1 MPRLLVSV
9 RDAGEVRSAVRGGA
23 AIVDV
28 KDPDAGS
35 LGRPSIESITAS
47 AAQLQQLVPDGSV
60 QFSIA
65 LGELREWHPPAGNLP
80 VGSIATTLNKCSVSF
95 AKLGLAGVC
104 RGPSS
109 EDRWIEDW
117 LSVRS
122 CWPQVPHWVAVAYV
136 DAERAG
142 APAVR
147 QVAEAAITS
156 QCSVLLLDT
165 WRKDLSTLTDW
176 LPISQLRELRILTR
190 GAGLQLALA
199 GRVGPGHVEVLQT
212 CEPDILA
219 VRGSVCINGDRRQ
232 TVCEQRVRELATLLE
247 SSESNAVS
255 PAERAASVGINRA
268 HLLSLPQPASSN
280 SKQGRTPESPSA

>member
-9 RDAGEVRSAVRGGA
+9 RDACEVRAAVRGGA
-23 AIVDV
+23 AIIDV

-35 LGRPSIESITAS
+35 LGRPSIESMTAS

-65 LGELREWHPPAGNLP
+65 LGELREWLPPAGNLP
-80 VGSIATTLNKCSVSF
+80 VESIATALSKCSVSF

-109 EDRWIEDW
+109 DDRWIADW
-117 LSVRS
+117 LSVR
-122 CWPQVPHWVAVAYV
+122 CCLPQVPHWVAVAYV

-142 APAVR
+142 APAVQR
-147 QVAEAAITS
+147 VAEAAITS

-165 WRKDLSTLTDW
+165 WRKDASTLTDW

-190 GAGLQLALA
+190 RAGLQLALA
-199 GRVGPGHVEVLQT
+199 GRIGPGHVEVLQT
-212 CEPDILA
+212 CDPDVLA

-232 TVCEQRVRELATLLE
+232 TVCEQRVRELATRLE
-247 SSESNAVS
+247 AQESNADS
-255 PAERAASVGINRA
+255 PAERAAAVGIDRGRLPS
-268 HLLSLPQPASSN
+268 HLQAV
-280 SKQGRTPESPSA
+280 SPTSGPGGPMGG